1 MKGVKTV
8 RPDTHPDI
16 SELKDMIARWAGIEK
31 TPKRLKVITD
41 TSDFFRVDYDDV
53 VVLENHPYFVRN
65 YEREGRFGI
74 EEEPKFWVRRAL
86 DLMDGS
92 TKIIKMVFIEKF
104 KASIGEYTFDCVR
117 SPKKEANI
125 LEMVRGHPNFMQGF
139 SVKDASGNIIR
150 IINFIRG
157 KSLAEHVLELGEGHE
172 EYIYNHFPSV
182 LDEFIELVTA
192 IKFLHDRGQKH
203 GDIRR
208 DHIIREKDTG
218 QNKWIDFDFNYLHK
232 ENMFGYDLYGLGNV
246 LVYLAGRGDVTVQQ
260 LKKCESPV
268 LDRLTSEDMNIVF
281 NNRLVNLK
289 KVYSYIPDALNIILL
304 HFSLGADIYYEN
316 TDDFISDMQEV
327 RDKMQ

>member
-16 SELKDMIARWAGIEK
+16 SELKEMIARWAGIEK
-31 TPKRLKVITD
+31 TPDRPKIITD

-92 TKIIKMVFIEKF
+92 TKIIKMVFMEKF

-218 QNKWIDFDFNYLHK
+218 QNKW
-232 ENMFGYDLYGLGNV
+232 
-246 LVYLAGRGDVTVQQ
+246 RGDVTVQQ

-268 LDRLTSEDMNIVF
+268 FDRLTFEDMNIVF

-289 KVYSYIPDALNIILL
+289 KVYSYMPDALNIILL